1 MNCLHAQNEPIY
13 LALMMKA
20 ENPLHSSWATKAA
33 QAVRAI
39 STSLYQ
45 DESPL
50 GDAALSLSALHFI
63 QDFIDDTITYAT
75 EMPVGLG
82 LRSVMAVFAK

>member
-20 ENPLHSSWATKAA
+20 ENPLHAPWAATAA
-33 QAVRAI
+33 EVVRAI
-39 STSLYQ
+39 PTSLYQ

-50 GDAALSLSALHFI
+50 GDATLALSAINFI
-63 QDFIDDTITYAT
+63 QSFIDDTAAYIT

-82 LRSVMAVFAK
+82 LRSVMAVFAR

>member
-1 MNCLHAQNEPIY
+1 MNCLHPQNEPIY

-20 ENPLHSSWATKAA
+20 ENPLHAPWAAKAA
-33 QAVRAI
+33 QTVQVI
-39 STSLYQ
+39 PTSLYQ

-50 GDAALSLSALHFI
+50 EEAALSLSAINFI
-63 QDFIDDTITYAT
+63 QSFIDDTIAYLT
-75 EMPVGLG
+75 EIPVGLG